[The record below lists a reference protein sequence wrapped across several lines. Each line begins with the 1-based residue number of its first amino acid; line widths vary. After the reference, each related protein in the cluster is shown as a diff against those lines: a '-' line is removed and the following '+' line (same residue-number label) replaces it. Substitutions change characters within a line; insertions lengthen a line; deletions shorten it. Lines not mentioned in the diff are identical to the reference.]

1 MGGFGMQK
9 EAADITMRVPSAL
22 RDDLNDLKSKLRV
35 TTPHEAVRKLID
47 YRERSE
53 KERNDQKAY
62 QEQHMLDVGK
72 GAKVEFLDLKEKL
85 GLRTD
90 AAVLEFLLYAYE
102 ANLQMPMGAFD
113 VYLKLKR
120 EGK

>member
-1 MGGFGMQK
+1 MPK

-22 RDDLNDLKSKLRV
+22 RDDLNDLKGKLRV

-47 YRERSE
+47 YRDKAERE
-53 KERNDQKAY
+53 KNDNKAY
-62 QEQHMLDVGK
+62 QEQHMIEVGK
-72 GAKVEFLDLKEKL
+72 ADKAEFLKLKEEL

-90 AAVLEFLLYAYE
+90 AGVLEFLIYCYH
-102 ANLQMPMGAFD
+102 ANMQLPMGAFET
-113 VYLKLKR
+113 YLKMKK